1 MATIGRSKSDYGTAE
16 DYFPITPND
25 AADLSVDTRE
35 IVVAVG
41 GNLALMKVDGTTVV
55 LTLPA
60 GRFAFRV
67 RRVLATGTTASG
79 ITGVV

>member
-1 MATIGRSKSDYGTAE
+1 MTTTGRSKTDTGPAD
-16 DYFPITPND
+16 DYFPVTPD
-25 AADLSVDTRE
+25 DGTDLPVDTRE
-35 IVVAVG
+35 IIIASG
-41 GNLALMKVDGTTVV
+41 GTIVLTKLDGTDVT

-67 RRVLATGTTASG
+67 RRVKATGTTATG